1 MSRIFVVAIL
11 LPLGGC
17 AAQRVEYTFDRY
29 DGKPIEPAEMD
40 RVRAECR
47 ATALQAAAQTGY
59 QGPGLGGAIMSAN
72 MQRQAADAAVEACLA
87 RNGIRATPVV
97 KADPPPSQPG

>member
-1 MSRIFVVAIL
+1 MARIFVLAFLIAI
-11 LPLGGC
+11 GGC

-29 DGKPIEPAEMD
+29 DGKPIEPSEME

-47 ATALQAAAQTGY
+47 ATAQQAAAQTGY
-59 QGPGLGGAIMSAN
+59 QGPGLGGAIMSAS

-87 RNGIRATPVV
+87 RNGIRATPIV
-97 KADPPPSQPG
+97 KPAAPAAPA